1 MVRTLA
7 ESLCAN
13 LLGVLSCSG
22 RIEAKRC
29 CTLTRSWHG
38 AFWPYPGPGL
48 SGLEGRRESR
58 DFFRLAFFLR
68 PELEQPH
75 GHDRMPFQQAF

>member
-1 MVRTLA
+1 MRLALANTMVRTLA

-29 CTLTRSWHG
+29 CTLTPILGLDYLGLKDAAKTATSFALRSSC
-38 AFWPYPGPGL
+38 AL
-48 SGLEGRRESR
+48 NSSSR
-58 DFFRLAFFLR
+58 TATT
-68 PELEQPH
+68 E
-75 GHDRMPFQQAF
+75 